1 MKKDFTPY
9 LAEIL
14 PNILNMA
21 TLKPQIGVIG
31 QESADISDVL
41 KEMGDNQEKK
51 TNIMTD
57 EIEEKDSAIQMLTV
71 FIEELG
77 GGFAQ
82 YIDQVSEILLGLTK
96 FFASENIRNSAA
108 GALPALIKCAK
119 EPLYTHASM
128 LLEKY
133 GLKDVEAAP
142 DNIAVIHEM
151 AKKYSNNLIEAMEEE
166 TETDCLIAQAQA
178 LKEIVEEAGNNLLQP
193 DSVN

>member
-1 MKKDFTPY
+1 
-9 LAEIL
+9 
-14 PNILNMA
+14 
-21 TLKPQIGVIG
+21 
-31 QESADISDVL
+31 
-41 KEMGDNQEKK
+41 MGDSNDKK

-82 YIDQVSEILLGLTK
+82 YINQVSEILLGLTK

-119 EPLYTHASM
+119 E
-128 LLEKY
+128 
-133 GLKDVEAAP
+133 AAP
-142 DNIAVIHEM
+142 EDIAIIHEM

-166 TETDCLIAQAQA
+166 TETDCLIAQA
-178 LKEIVEEAGNNLLQP
+178 
-193 DSVN
+193 

>member
-57 EIEEKDSAIQMLTV
+57 EIDEKDSAIQMLTV

-96 FFASENIRNSAA
+96 YFASENIRNSAA

-119 EPLYTHASM
+119 E
-128 LLEKY
+128 
-133 GLKDVEAAP
+133 AAP
-142 DNIAVIHEM
+142 DNIAVIHDM

-178 LKEIVEEAGNNLLQP
+178 LKEIVEEAGKIYSNRIVSTN
-193 DSVN
+193 STRI